1 MGKETVAVK
10 LEPET
15 IEEVEAYMDAHEIE
29 TRSEGMRQLINTGL
43 SEPTATE
50 VLRSMG
56 KVMLAFG
63 GFGIGLAVAGEVSIT
78 KGAAFGTVAVF
89 GVVSM
94 LGFLYAYQ
102 SCRKTPEDT

>member
-29 TRSEGMRQLINTGL
+29 TRSEGMRQLINAGL
-43 SEPTATE
+43 SEPTPAG

-63 GFGIGLAVAGEVSIT
+63 GFGIGLAVIGDISFRE
-78 KGAAFGTVAVF
+78 GAAFGMMILF
-89 GVVSM
+89 GVISM

>member
-29 TRSEGMRQLINTGL
+29 TRSEGMRQLINAGL
-43 SEPTATE
+43 SEPTKIE
-50 VLRSMG
+50 ILRDIG
-56 KVMLAFG
+56 RIAVAFG
-63 GFGIGLAVAGEVSIT
+63 AFGVGLAVVGDISFQE
-78 KGAAFGTVAVF
+78 GAAFAFTVTF
-89 GVVSM
+89 GIISM